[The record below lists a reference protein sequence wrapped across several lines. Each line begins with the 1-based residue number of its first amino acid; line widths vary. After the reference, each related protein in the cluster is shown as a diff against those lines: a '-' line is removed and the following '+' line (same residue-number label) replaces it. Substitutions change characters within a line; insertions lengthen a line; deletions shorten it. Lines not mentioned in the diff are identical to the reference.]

1 MLQTYIWICRYKKK
15 HWNSNSLV
23 QLASIIIWNCNTT
36 YTNILMN
43 SVLQF
48 TTLHLQFQ
56 TAKLNLQDHD
66 KLKLSPSVQQI
77 TKITIDK
84 EQAKGYSYYTM

>member
-1 MLQTYIWICRYKKK
+1 
-15 HWNSNSLV
+15 
-23 QLASIIIWNCNTT
+23 
-36 YTNILMN
+36 MN

-48 TTLHLQFQ
+48 TTLHLQLQ

>member
-1 MLQTYIWICRYKKK
+1 
-15 HWNSNSLV
+15 
-23 QLASIIIWNCNTT
+23 
-36 YTNILMN
+36 MN

-84 EQAKGYSYYTM
+84 NRPKATAIIQRNHKTEESFNNLIFTLYKTGISLSK